1 VVFEDLHWIDAE
13 TQALPR
19 AAKGRELIEDQAEG
33 GLHTLVQVLFDPA
46 IGGMHIP
53 DRQRQAQLAAPGFG
67 QEPLIRPLVE

>member
-1 VVFEDLHWIDAE
+1 
-13 TQALPR
+13 
-19 AAKGRELIEDQAEG
+19 
-33 GLHTLVQVLFDPA
+33 LVRVLFDPA